1 MKMYINRT
9 MENLL
14 NELVDKYPVITITGP
29 RQVGKS
35 TLLEYIAKANKKEVT
50 YITLDDIFLRTAANE
65 DPLLFLRNYNT
76 PLIINEFQYAPNLLN
91 YIKIIVDEAR
101 KNALF
106 ENGPKETLYYLTG
119 LQIFESMENLS
130 ESLAGRIAILDLYGF
145 STRELNKLE
154 EDAFIPEIN
163 EIRKRKR
170 LPNMTTEQLFER
182 IINGSYPE
190 LNTNSNINRE
200 VFFRSYIRTYIE
212 RDIRKLINVKDEAK
226 FLKFISCMAARTS
239 EEYNASDLAKDIEV
253 DPKTIDN
260 WTRILVNTHLIYLLP
275 PYSNNNLKKIIKRP
289 KIYFTDTGLA
299 AFLAGYLDAQT
310 LEKSAFSGS
319 IFETYV
325 ITEIIKSFASN
336 GKDIRHRLF
345 YYRDKDK
352 KEIDLL
358 IEYNNIV
365 YPIEIKKS
373 ANPSKEAIKNFDVTK
388 EFNKDIGT
396 GIVLCMI
403 REITPIDE
411 HNYFVPIEYL

>member
-29 RQVGKS
+29 KQVGKS
-35 TLLEYIAKANKKEVT
+35 TLLEYIAKTNKKEVT
-50 YITLDDIFLRTAANE
+50 YITLDDVFLRTAANE
-65 DPLLFLRNYNT
+65 DPLLFLKNYNT
-76 PLIINEFQYAPNLLN
+76 PLIIDEFQYAPNLLN

-119 LQIFESMENLS
+119 SQIFESMENLS

-325 ITEIIKSFASN
+325 ISEIIKSYTN
-336 GKDIRHRLF
+336 NCLDPKRYL
-345 YYRDKDK
+345 YYNINKKK
-352 KEIDLL
+352 KEIDLI
-358 IEYNNIV
+358 IEYNNIL
-365 YPIEIKKS
+365 YPIEIKKNK
-373 ANPSKEAIKNFDVTK
+373 NPNKECIKNFVVLKD
-388 EFNKDIGT
+388 FNKKVGN
-396 GIVLCMI
+396 GIVLCNI
-403 REITPIDE
+403 DTIYPIDK
-411 HNYFVPIEYL
+411 NNWYVPIKYI

>member
-1 MKMYINRT
+1 MYINRT

-35 TLLEYIAKANKKEVT
+35 TLLEYIAKTNKKEVT

-106 ENGPKETLYYLTG
+106 ENGPKETIYYLTG
-119 LQIFESMENLS
+119 SQIFESMENLS

-200 VFFRSYIRTYIE
+200 VF
-212 RDIRKLINVKDEAK
+212 L
-226 FLKFISCMAARTS
+226 
-239 EEYNASDLAKDIEV
+239 EV
-253 DPKTIDN
+253 
-260 WTRILVNTHLIYLLP
+260 ILELT
-275 PYSNNNLKKIIKRP
+275 
-289 KIYFTDTGLA
+289 
-299 AFLAGYLDAQT
+299 
-310 LEKSAFSGS
+310 
-319 IFETYV
+319 
-325 ITEIIKSFASN
+325 
-336 GKDIRHRLF
+336 
-345 YYRDKDK
+345 
-352 KEIDLL
+352 
-358 IEYNNIV
+358 
-365 YPIEIKKS
+365 
-373 ANPSKEAIKNFDVTK
+373 
-388 EFNKDIGT
+388 
-396 GIVLCMI
+396 
-403 REITPIDE
+403 
-411 HNYFVPIEYL
+411 

>member
-1 MKMYINRT
+1 
-9 MENLL
+9 
-14 NELVDKYPVITITGP
+14 
-29 RQVGKS
+29 
-35 TLLEYIAKANKKEVT
+35 
-50 YITLDDIFLRTAANE
+50 
-65 DPLLFLRNYNT
+65 
-76 PLIINEFQYAPNLLN
+76 
-91 YIKIIVDEAR
+91 
-101 KNALF
+101 
-106 ENGPKETLYYLTG
+106 
-119 LQIFESMENLS
+119 
-130 ESLAGRIAILDLYGF
+130 
-145 STRELNKLE
+145 
-154 EDAFIPEIN
+154 
-163 EIRKRKR
+163 
-170 LPNMTTEQLFER
+170 
-182 IINGSYPE
+182 
-190 LNTNSNINRE
+190 
-200 VFFRSYIRTYIE
+200 
-212 RDIRKLINVKDEAK
+212 
-226 FLKFISCMAARTS
+226 MAARTS

-260 WTRILVNTHLIYLLP
+260 WTSILVNTHLIYLLP
-275 PYSNNNLKKIIKRP
+275 PYSNNDLKKIIKRP

-358 IEYNNIV
+358 IDYNNVV

-373 ANPSKEAIKNFDVTK
+373 ANPSKDAIKNFDVTK